1 MSDCTHLHE
10 TIIKDVLDIWDDI
23 KSMDF
28 ENLPKQK
35 ERGSFSSIAKG
46 TQNLVLTFPV
56 ACSTNMSIQ
65 SAAMVSKAIERKCV
79 TMVQMLLASF
89 QVTDTDNIQDF
100 LAQFHTNLTTRD
112 FSIDDIVEAA
122 NMFAEL
128 PGVEVNREQFNAV
141 MADMKNLDYLVKG
154 PIQARPLSEYSIME
168 YGREIMV
175 MKEYAKE
182 TLVDKVKGVFSKG
195 EKKPDPEAAKE
206 FEDMCFEAVKTCQ
219 ENVRKSKECKDI
231 LSKKIFNLLPV
242 KKAHLEYLDEGRHKG
257 YYCVYDVLAEN
268 GGDSDKYPGEPMGG
282 DEILDHYQAIQ
293 DAMGGKHGGK
303 KPAIGPTDEDVDTSK
318 PGADIAVHTWW
329 FKYDGKMV
337 TEQVSFS
344 GSPSRAIVEADMVSV
359 PVDKFVNM
367 KNKADAYDASK
378 GAIGDANKK
387 VANMQA
393 KFANMTA
400 MDGKDQSA
408 YMKNSA
414 EYFNKMVIGNELKKA
429 NELAPSLLAVNF
441 VYKNSNGD
449 PVVIKDVIIGV
460 KTKLTI
466 IDSYDMMDHLASKTQ
481 DANWVTQLLRSTTRE
496 ISFIKDFLLMLD
508 RAKIDALS
516 YSRRGSANKMWKVL
530 ERRALKS
537 RMKRAFGRNNNAA
550 AITTMV
556 LSQEEVD
563 FMKKNFHVDLANPSQ
578 ANKILDGYNLMGFV
592 IVDET
597 METAKFLFDTGDDIW
612 ETLSFGSLER
622 EAGDNT
628 YKKVINMMTKVVR

>member
-1 MSDCTHLHE
+1 MGPFITTWIISCNLSASEHVLLCPEHTGKLPDKEGTVIMSDCTHLHE

-168 YGREIMV
+168 YGREMMV
-175 MKEYAKE
+175 MKE
-182 TLVDKVKGVFSKG
+182 DKKVTMSADDYMELK
-195 EKKPDPEAAKE
+195 
-206 FEDMCFEAVKTCQ
+206 
-219 ENVRKSKECKDI
+219 
-231 LSKKIFNLLPV
+231 
-242 KKAHLEYLDEGRHKG
+242 KKADAFDGSAG
-257 YYCVYDVLAEN
+257 
-268 GGDSDKYPGEPMGG
+268 
-282 DEILDHYQAIQ
+282 AIAGLNQ
-293 DAMGGKHGGK
+293 Q
-303 KPAIGPTDEDVDTSK
+303 I
-318 PGADIAVHTWW
+318 
-329 FKYDGKMV
+329 
-337 TEQVSFS
+337 
-344 GSPSRAIVEADMVSV
+344 ADMKSGMLAAQLHSAS
-359 PVDKFVNM
+359 DRTERDNALKDLNDLQAQFADFNNM
-367 KNKADAYDASK
+367 NKADQEK
-378 GAIGDANKK
+378 LKANYNAK
-387 VANMQA
+387 VADIKA
-393 KFANMTA
+393 KYGGMG
-400 MDGKDQSA
+400 DPHQVSA

-414 EYFNKMVIGNELKKA
+414 DYFNKMVIGNELKKA

>member
-56 ACSTNMSIQ
+56 ACSTNMTIQ

-112 FSIDDIVEAA
+112 FSIDDLVEAA

-154 PIQARPLSEYSIME
+154 PIQARPLSEYSIMD
-168 YGREIMV
+168 YGR
-175 MKEYAKE
+175 
-182 TLVDKVKGVFSKG
+182 
-195 EKKPDPEAAKE
+195 
-206 FEDMCFEAVKTCQ
+206 DM
-219 ENVRKSKECKDI
+219 I
-231 LSKKIFNLLPV
+231 
-242 KKAHLEYLDEGRHKG
+242 
-257 YYCVYDVLAEN
+257 
-268 GGDSDKYPGEPMGG
+268 
-282 DEILDHYQAIQ
+282 
-293 DAMGGKHGGK
+293 
-303 KPAIGPTDEDVDTSK
+303 
-318 PGADIAVHTWW
+318 
-329 FKYDGKMV
+329 V
-337 TEQVSFS
+337 TK
-344 GSPSRAIVEADMVSV
+344 EADMISV
-359 PVDKFVNM
+359 PVDKYISM
-367 KNKADAYDASK
+367 KNKADAFDGSAGSIAALNQQIADLRGMVA
-378 GAIGDANKK
+378 GAQLHSTNDRMAAEKAAEELNDLQAQMADFNNMNKAEQEKLKANYNAKVAEIKARYGTMGDA
-387 VANMQA
+387 
-393 KFANMTA
+393 
-400 MDGKDQSA
+400 KDISGYA
-408 YMKNSA
+408 KNSA
-414 EYFNKMVIGNELKKA
+414 DYFNKMVIGNELKKA

-466 IDSYDMMDHLASKTQ
+466 IDSFDMMDHLASKTQ

-556 LSQEEVD
+556 MSQEEVD
-563 FMKKNFHVDLANPSQ
+563 FMKKNFHVDLSNPSH
-578 ANKILDGYNLMGFV
+578 ANKVLEGYNLMGFV

-612 ETLSFGSLER
+612 ETLSFSSLER

-628 YKKVINMMTKVVR
+628 YKKVINMMAKVVR